1 MTDYFE
7 MPSWNPSVQR
17 VVLES
22 AANDWVKSLGL
33 DCSSVE
39 FKHVDNRKSGVG
51 QLQYAINT
59 RQHCF
64 TCEGSEIFILS
75 DSDMLPFTKEQVEL
89 GIQTIEDNPEF
100 AILSAWPEP
109 HWIDSI
115 QLEGRQVVNNEDV
128 QETYSCGGFR
138 FCRKV
143 PGLICPPDLVKGYDG
158 RFCRHLWREHG
169 MRVGYL
175 KKVKAFHL
183 GAHCST
189 LWD

>member
-1 MTDYFE
+1 MIDYFS
-7 MPSWNPSVQR
+7 MPSFGPSPEREAIDEV
-17 VVLES
+17 
-22 AANDWVKSLGL
+22 AFDWSRSLNL
-33 DCSSVE
+33 DVSLVGIPPRAE
-39 FKHVDNRKSGVG
+39 G
-51 QLQYAINT
+51 QLQFAIDI

-64 TCEGSEIFILS
+64 TCEGSDIFILS

-89 GIQTIEDNPEF
+89 GIRTLEENPEF

-115 QLEGRQVVNNEDV
+115 QLEGRQVINNDDI

-143 PGLICPPDLVKGYDG
+143 PGLTCPPDLVKGYDG
-158 RFCRHLWREHG
+158 RFCRHLWKEYG

-189 LWD
+189 LWG

>member
-1 MTDYFE
+1 MIDYFVME
-7 MPSWNPSVQR
+7 DYPNTIYRQDVHHVCNHWREATNPELNVNFIDFNKDEQLQHAIDVRQR
-17 VVLES
+17 V
-22 AANDWVKSLGL
+22 
-33 DCSSVE
+33 
-39 FKHVDNRKSGVG
+39 
-51 QLQYAINT
+51 
-59 RQHCF
+59 F
-64 TCEGSEIFILS
+64 TCEGSDIFILT

-89 GIQTIEDNPEF
+89 GIETLKENPEF

>member
-1 MTDYFE
+1 MTDYFI
-7 MPSWNPSVQR
+7 MPSWNPTVER
-17 VVLES
+17 TVLES
-22 AANDWVKSLGL
+22 ATSDWLDSLDLPANKI
-33 DCSSVE
+33 
-39 FKHVDNRKSGVG
+39 NMPRSGWG
-51 QLQYAINT
+51 ISQLQAAIDI

-64 TCEGSEIFILS
+64 TCPGSDIFILT

-89 GIQTIEDNPEF
+89 GIETITANPEF

-115 QLEGRQVVNNEDV
+115 QLEGRQVINSDDI
-128 QETYSCGGFR
+128 QETYSCGGMR

-143 PGLICPPDLVKGYDG
+143 PGLVCPPDLVKGYDG

-189 LWD
+189 LWGD